1 MAKTLAPTKGNLMM
15 AKNTLRLSKQG
26 YEMLDKKRNIL
37 IREMMLLIEEA
48 KEVEAKIEETFAA
61 AYKALE
67 SANVIMGVSKVQ
79 NLAHSAVLENSVK
92 VDLRSVMGVEIPVV
106 TADKPDGRPV
116 YGFNGTSSA
125 LDEASVK
132 FNEVKVMTVK
142 LTEIENAVYRLAM
155 NIKKTQKR
163 ANALENITIPL
174 YDKLSKDIQNALEEK
189 EREEFTRL
197 KVIKRKEVAQKIKE
211 AREQGDLSENAEY
224 DAAKDEQRDIEAR
237 IEDIEKI
244 LKNAEVVVEEEV
256 ELDKISIGCKV
267 KILDVEENEELE
279 YKIVGSTEANSLK
292 GKISNES
299 PVGKALLGAKI
310 GDVVKVETHVGELE
324 YKVLEIQRSN

>member
-15 AKNTLRLSKQG
+15 AKNTLRLSKKG

-106 TADKPDGRPV
+106 TADKPV

-189 EREEFTRL
+189 EREEHTRL
-197 KVIKRKEVAQKIKE
+197 KIIKRTKEK
-211 AREQGDLSENAEY
+211 QG
-224 DAAKDEQRDIEAR
+224 
-237 IEDIEKI
+237 
-244 LKNAEVVVEEEV
+244 
-256 ELDKISIGCKV
+256 
-267 KILDVEENEELE
+267 
-279 YKIVGSTEANSLK
+279 
-292 GKISNES
+292 
-299 PVGKALLGAKI
+299 
-310 GDVVKVETHVGELE
+310 
-324 YKVLEIQRSN
+324 